1 MISHQNLTEID
12 ESEYGFNTKYQ
23 VNIALVGG
31 MIKDDVLQDNLDK
44 MCQEREP
51 VQEEKSIKSNEFKG
65 FCFLDKQL
73 LPISRKLKVIGS
85 LNLCNLKTMQC
96 PAYSSCRHEL
106 KGQSN
111 QYSCVCNKGFKS
123 LHRIEEFNLNV
134 EVCEDVDECSEAGAQ
149 NECGPNTTCDN
160 LIGSYRCLCKDEYK
174 RVNATDC
181 ERKLHLAAELKSGPL
196 H

>member
-1 MISHQNLTEID
+1 MISYENLTEID
-12 ESEYGFNTKYQ
+12 EDEHGFNTKYQ
-23 VNIALVGG
+23 VNIALVSG

-44 MCQEREP
+44 MCQERETE
-51 VQEEKSIKSNEFKG
+51 QEEKIIKSNEFKG

-106 KGQSN
+106 KGQSH

-123 LHRIEEFNLNV
+123 LHRIEEFNLNI
-134 EVCEDVDECSEAGAQ
+134 EVCEDVDECNEPGARHD
-149 NECGPNTTCDN
+149 CGPNTDCDN
-160 LIGSYRCLCKDEYK
+160 LIGSYRCLCQPDNKQIN
-174 RVNATDC
+174 VTHC
-181 ERKLHLAAELKSGPL
+181 ESKSRR
-196 H
+196 